1 MNFSFS
7 HVDTERT
14 GEKYQECSGSPLRA
28 CVKCCSRGL
37 ALRPSRYDSCVAYK
51 ITLIPGDGIGPEV
64 ADATVEVL
72 STLGVP
78 IDWER
83 VELSAAVIEQAGTS
97 LPPNVLESIQRNGV
111 ALKGPVTTPIAG
123 GFKSVNV
130 AIRKQLDLFA
140 NVRPVFTLPGLKTR
154 FQDVNI
160 DMVIFRENTED
171 LYSGLEHEIVK
182 DVVESLKIITRYA
195 SMRIANYA
203 FAYSKQNHRKK
214 ITAVHKA
221 NIMKLS
227 DGLFVRCCREVAANY
242 PEIAYNELIVDN
254 AAMQLVMRPETFDVL
269 LLPNLYGDIV
279 SDLAAGLVG
288 GLGVVPGANMGETCA
303 VFEAVHGSAPDIA
316 GQGVANPTALLSSSI
331 LMLRHLGEG
340 AAADRLQKA
349 IMAAFRQGD
358 VLTRDLGGSATTR
371 QFTDA
376 VKRYIEA

>member
-1 MNFSFS
+1 MKTLAALEVPIEWDRVELTAAIIEQSGES
-7 HVDTERT
+7 LPPHVVESLERT
-14 GEKYQECSGSPLRA
+14 GVG
-28 CVKCCSRGL
+28 
-37 ALRPSRYDSCVAYK
+37 
-51 ITLIPGDGIGPEV
+51 
-64 ADATVEVL
+64 
-72 STLGVP
+72 
-78 IDWER
+78 
-83 VELSAAVIEQAGTS
+83 
-97 LPPNVLESIQRNGV
+97 
-111 ALKGPVTTPIAG
+111 LKGPVTTPVGG

-171 LYSGLEHEIVK
+171 LYSGLEHEVVK

-195 SMRIANYA
+195 SIRIAEYA
-203 FAYSKQNHRKK
+203 FAYARRNGRKK

-227 DGLFVRCCREVAANY
+227 DGLFIRCCREVAAHH

-254 AAMQLVMRPETFDVL
+254 ASMQLVMRPETFDVL

-288 GLGVVPGANMGETCA
+288 GLGVVPGANMGENHA

-316 GQGVANPTALLSSSI
+316 GQAVANPTALMSSAI

-340 AAADRLQKA
+340 ASADRLQKA
-349 IMAAFRQGD
+349 IAATYREGKSF
-358 VLTRDLGGSATTR
+358 TRDVGGSATTW

-376 VKRYIEA
+376 VISHL